1 MNSLLSIIVLL
12 LITLALFGIQLYIF
26 QAKWSPFWEGICLS
40 FQKLH
45 QSKQQDETKLNETQI
60 KKSLS
65 FHKTGHKVPMLML
78 FAVMYPIFYIIINS
92 RQSPFIQKDPIVL
105 PFIITGVLL
114 ILVVGILGHYETN
127 LSRKFW
133 MELFTTL
140 AIEFAFVFEVSLLL
154 HNLYQDHSR
163 LFKNINSLIF
173 ISIFFFNYI
182 RKTQHNWT
190 ILQRQ

>member
-1 MNSLLSIIVLL
+1 
-12 LITLALFGIQLYIF
+12 
-26 QAKWSPFWEGICLS
+26 
-40 FQKLH
+40 
-45 QSKQQDETKLNETQI
+45 
-60 KKSLS
+60 
-65 FHKTGHKVPMLML
+65 MLML
-78 FAVMYPIFYIIINS
+78 FAVMCPIFYIIITS

-105 PFIITGVLL
+105 PFIILGILL

-140 AIEFAFVFEVSLLL
+140 ALEFAFVFEVLLL
-154 HNLYQDHSR
+154 IHNLYQDHSR